1 MKSGKNNG
9 WLTHQLQRGRA
20 AWLPIAEGV
29 LSFNGVEPTTGDG
42 ASTDEPGTF
51 TLAATQKTEAILFDL
66 K

>member
-29 LSFNGVEPTTGDG
+29 LSFNGVELTTGDG
-42 ASTDEPGTF
+42 ASTKEPGTL
-51 TLAATQKTEAILFDL
+51 TLTVTKRTEAVLFDL